1 MFEQIGNLVDDFV
14 RAYLRKTKT
23 LLALGE
29 PARRRPQRETV
40 PDAIR
45 CRRQLTA
52 LRRVRRR
59 QRLRLRRRA
68 RPNR

>member
-40 PDAIR
+40 QHKHP
-45 CRRQLTA
+45 
-52 LRRVRRR
+52 
-59 QRLRLRRRA
+59 
-68 RPNR
+68 

>member
-40 PDAIR
+40 QHKHPRAAA
-45 CRRQLTA
+45 RRWLSKS
-52 LRRVRRR
+52 LRGGSKCPRS
-59 QRLRLRRRA
+59 
-68 RPNR
+68 P